1 MAQFVLIKDEV
12 SRRLINIDQI
22 VTIVFTICEEIETHC
37 ALTMITGEVLRLS
50 VENGKKI
57 KQHIEECGYVLKDT
71 YDG

>member
-1 MAQFVLIKDEV
+1 
-12 SRRLINIDQI
+12 
-22 VTIVFTICEEIETHC
+22 
-37 ALTMITGEVLRLS
+37 LTMITGEVLRLS